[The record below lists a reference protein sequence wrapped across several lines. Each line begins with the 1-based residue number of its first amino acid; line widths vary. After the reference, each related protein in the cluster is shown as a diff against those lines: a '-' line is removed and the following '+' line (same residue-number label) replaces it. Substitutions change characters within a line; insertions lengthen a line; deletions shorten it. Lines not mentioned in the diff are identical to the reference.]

1 MGELITLEKLA
12 AIRQKFREQQQ
23 KTKEKVVFTNGVFD
37 LMHAGHVR
45 FLKKAKSHGAILIV
59 GLNSDE
65 SVKKIK
71 GPQRP
76 IVAQKYRAEVLCAL
90 SCVDYVVI
98 FDEAT
103 PEKTIEALQPD
114 VHVKGGDWRTANL
127 PEAGL
132 VRSYGGKVVI
142 EDSESEIT
150 TTSLIKKIIE
160 AYSGGGR

>member
-12 AIRQKFREQQQ
+12 AIRHKFRDQ
-23 KTKEKVVFTNGVFD
+23 KKFKVVFTNGVFD
-37 LMHAGHVR
+37 LMHLGHVR
-45 FLKKAKSHGAILIV
+45 FLKKAKSHGNMLVV
-59 GLNSDE
+59 GINSDA
-65 SVKKIK
+65 SVKEIK
-71 GPQRP
+71 GPLRP
-76 IVAQKYRAEVLCAL
+76 IVTQKYRAEVLCAL

-98 FDEAT
+98 FDEST
-103 PEKTIEALQPD
+103 PEKTIETLQPD
-114 VHVKGGDWRTANL
+114 IHVKGGDWKADRM
-127 PEAGL
+127 PETGL

>member
-1 MGELITLEKLA
+1 MGELLTLEKLA
-12 AIRQKFREQQQ
+12 AVRQNLREQ
-23 KTKEKVVFTNGVFD
+23 KKKVAFTNGVFD

-45 FLKKAKSHGAILIV
+45 FLQKARKHGAVLIV
-59 GLNSDE
+59 GVNSDA

-71 GPQRP
+71 GPLRP

-103 PEKTIEALQPD
+103 PEKAIEALQPD
-114 VHVKGGDWRTANL
+114 VHVKGGDWRVAKL
-127 PEAGL
+127 PEAEL

-142 EDSESEIT
+142 EDSECEIT
-150 TTSLIKKIIE
+150 TTALIRRILE
-160 AYSGGGR
+160 TCAGGSGR

>member
-1 MGELITLEKLA
+1 MGELITIEKLSA
-12 AIRQKFREQQQ
+12 VRQRLRDQ
-23 KTKEKVVFTNGVFD
+23 KKKVVFTNGVFD
-37 LMHAGHVR
+37 LIHVGHIR
-45 FLKKAKSHGAILIV
+45 FLKKAKSHGDVLIV
-59 GLNSDE
+59 GINSDS

-71 GPQRP
+71 GPLRP
-76 IVAQKYRAEVLCAL
+76 IVAQRYRAEVLCAL
-90 SCVDYVVI
+90 SCVDYVVV
-98 FDEAT
+98 FEEGT

-114 VHVKGGDWRTANL
+114 VHVKGGDWKADKL
-127 PEAGL
+127 PESGL